1 MASINLD
8 IITQADSDRGERA
21 VYTDLHFDLSLNY
34 TRSNELEKQQ
44 QIRDIITDQ
53 DVGAI
58 RNAFISLLT
67 TSPGEKILNPLFGI
81 NFGDLLFLPVN
92 EERAGVIGS
101 NIITNISKFE
111 PRIKVLN
118 LEITPVIESQ
128 EYICDFVYNIPRFNN
143 QRLQLKGNLSQ
154 SGFYV

>member
-1 MASINLD
+1 MAAINLD

-21 VYTDLHFDLSLNY
+21 IYTDLSLDLALNY
-34 TRSNELEKQQ
+34 TRSNELEKEL
-44 QIRDIITDQ
+44 QIKDIITDK
-53 DVGAI
+53 DIGAI

-67 TSPGEKILNPLFGI
+67 TSPGEKILNPIFGI

-92 EERAGVIGS
+92 EERAGVIGG
-101 NIITNISKFE
+101 NIITNMSRFE
-111 PRIKVLN
+111 PRIKVIN

-128 EYICDFVYNIPRFNN
+128 EYICDFVYSIPRFNN
-143 QRLQLKGNLSQ
+143 QKLQLKGNLSQ